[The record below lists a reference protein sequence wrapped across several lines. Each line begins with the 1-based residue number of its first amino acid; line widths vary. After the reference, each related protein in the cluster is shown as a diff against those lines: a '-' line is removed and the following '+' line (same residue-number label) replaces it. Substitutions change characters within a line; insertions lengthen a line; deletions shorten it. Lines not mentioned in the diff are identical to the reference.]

1 MPAADLDQAHLDQA
15 HLDQA
20 VMLADEG
27 KLDKFAVLE
36 PLERFLA
43 EWTPARVKKTRQN
56 KRLEPGS
63 DSTRTDKALGMGMQ
77 SHLAFV
83 PTKPDHRYFY
93 GLDAVRFCAATL
105 VALFHLT
112 WQLKPIALTM
122 PVGWVGVQIF
132 FVISGFVIANSA
144 AGATP
149 GKFLR
154 GRFLRLYPVAWLCV
168 PITLA
173 CLVAAPGIHK
183 DIGIF
188 TMLSIRATLGS
199 VVLLGT
205 SFLTSAYWTL
215 PIELAFYSLI
225 LLVLIFGSFKSI
237 ERVAHALVAL
247 GLIFIPL
254 LWADSRGY
262 ISAPWID
269 PKYGPQNMLLYRHS
283 CYFALGI
290 YFWLWSR
297 SALSFLG
304 LFSAIVA
311 LALAAVEISCRADEV
326 YHLMNA
332 PMDEPFFIGLSI
344 SAFAV
349 GVTMIALAIFFAS
362 ETPRPWANIIRVL
375 GLMTYPIYLLHE
387 SVGGVVFGTLL
398 PRFPIWMSFP
408 LAFSAVCFVAWCVV
422 SFAEPAARSFL
433 VRCMDDTSRRATEAT
448 RLRSRAAG
456 ALWVRNALLRRR
468 SSLLRQSSD
477 QAAGKTL
484 R

>member
-1 MPAADLDQAHLDQA
+1 MPAADLDQAVTIA
-15 HLDQA
+15 
-20 VMLADEG
+20 G
-27 KLDKFAVLE
+27 KGKRGKFA
-36 PLERFLA
+36 PSER
-43 EWTPARVKKTRQN
+43 
-56 KRLEPGS
+56 
-63 DSTRTDKALGMGMQ
+63 LGMGSAIASSLLPMQ
-77 SHLAFV
+77 
-83 PTKPDHRYFY
+83 PDHRYFY

-112 WQLKPIALTM
+112 WRLKPIALVM

-154 GRFLRLYPVAWLCV
+154 GRFLRLYPVAWICV
-168 PITLA
+168 PITLV
-173 CLVAAPGIHK
+173 CLVVGHGIHK
-183 DIGIF
+183 RVGVF
-188 TMLSIRATLGS
+188 TVLSIKAALGS
-199 VVLLGT
+199 VALVGK

-225 LLVLIFGSFKSI
+225 LLVLIFSSFKSI

-247 GLIFIPL
+247 GLIFIPV

-297 SALSFLG
+297 STLSSLG
-304 LFSAIVA
+304 LFSSIVA
-311 LALAAVEISCRADEV
+311 LALAVVEISCRADEV
-326 YHLMNA
+326 YHIMND
-332 PMDEPFFIGLSI
+332 PMDEGSFIVLSI

-349 GVTMIALAIFFAS
+349 GVTMIAVTILFAS
-362 ETPRPWANIIRVL
+362 QRAPPWANTIRVL

-387 SVGGVVFGTLL
+387 SLGGAVFGTLL
-398 PRFPIWMSFP
+398 PRLPVWVSLP

-433 VRCMDDTSRRATEAT
+433 VGCMDDTSRRATEAA

-456 ALWVRNALLRRR
+456 ALWVRNALRRRR
-468 SSLLRQSSD
+468 SSRLRQSSD
-477 QAAGKTL
+477 PAAGKTL
-484 R
+484 L